1 MPNFSLLILSA
12 GFGNRMLDL
21 TTNTPKPLLKFR
33 NKTLL
38 GNAIN
43 FFRDIGCTE
52 IFINTHYLHE
62 MIETYVNN
70 NFTNTYVKLIH
81 EPIIL
86 GTGGGVKNVFNFTK
100 KNNLCVVNSDIFW
113 QIDNKQDIINFLEN
127 INEVNHCKI
136 LLSKKNHFFGLK
148 STEGDFRIKN
158 NTVSKWSKGNE
169 IIFYSGFQIVSKN
182 VFKNLKKKIFS
193 MNEIWNKLIID
204 KKLQGQLA
212 SSDILHIG
220 DKKAFTEV

>member
-1 MPNFSLLILSA
+1 MFLILQ
-12 GFGNRMLDL
+12 
-21 TTNTPKPLLKFR
+21 
-33 NKTLL
+33 
-38 GNAIN
+38 
-43 FFRDIGCTE
+43 
-52 IFINTHYLHE
+52 
-62 MIETYVNN
+62 
-70 NFTNTYVKLIH
+70 
-81 EPIIL
+81 
-86 GTGGGVKNVFNFTK
+86 

-136 LLSKKNHFFGLK
+136 LLSKKNHFFGLT

-182 VFKNLKKKIFS
+182 VFKNLNKKIFS

-220 DKKAFTEV
+220 DKNAFTEV

>member
-12 GFGNRMLDL
+12 GFGRRMLDL

-38 GNAIN
+38 GNTIN
-43 FFRDIGCTE
+43 FFRDIGCTD
-52 IFINTHYLHE
+52 IYINTHYLHE
-62 MIETYVNN
+62 KIETYVNN
-70 NFTNTYVKLIH
+70 NFTNSFIKLIH

-100 KNNLCVVNSDIFW
+100 IKNLCVVNSDIFW
-113 QIDNKQDIINFLEN
+113 QIDNKTDIINFLEN
-127 INEVNHCKI
+127 INEVTHCKI
-136 LLSKKNHFFGLK
+136 LLSKKNHFSGFT
-148 STEGDFRIKN
+148 STKGDFIIKN
-158 NTVSKWSKGNE
+158 NIVSKWSKGNE

-220 DKKAFTEV
+220 DKNAFTEV